1 MDIAPDYELL
11 EKIKKRLMKT
21 EGIVITEHVF
31 RKFGERPIT
40 EYQVKCMLLNAKNL
54 VHVGLQKDVR
64 GEKYKLV
71 FRKSGKYD
79 VIIVIRY
86 LNSHLKVITAYQ
98 QNKKRVRIIQKLRRR
113 RIRG

>member
-1 MDIAPDYELL
+1 MDIAPDCELL
-11 EKIKKRLMKT
+11 EKIKMRLMKT
-21 EGIVITEHVF
+21 EGIVITKHIFKKF
-31 RKFGERPIT
+31 RERPIT
-40 EYQVKCMLLNAKNL
+40 EEQVKCMLLNAENM
-54 VHVGLQKDVR
+54 VHVEFQKDVR

-79 VIIVIRY
+79 IIIVVRY

-98 QNKKRVRIIQKLRRR
+98 QNKKRIRIIQKLRRR

>member
-1 MDIAPDYELL
+1 MNIAPDYELL

-31 RKFGERPIT
+31 KKFGERPIT
-40 EYQVKCMLLNAKNL
+40 EEQVRCMLLNAENL
-54 VHVGLQKDVR
+54 VHVEFQKDLR
-64 GEKYKLV
+64 GEKHKLV

-79 VIIVIRY
+79 IIIVVRY

-98 QNKKRVRIIQKLRRR
+98 QNKKRIRIIQKLRRR